1 MLDSIKVCFH
11 PFFMNTNDIGFMTEI
26 FLRAREDIVVVAFD
40 SLEYPYICSQAQYLS
55 KKYRHRFILNGGVT
69 SKSIELF
76 VGFLGNKTFDMIYI
90 AGASYPRT
98 ASILLFF

>member
-1 MLDSIKVCFH
+1 
-11 PFFMNTNDIGFMTEI
+11 MNTNDIGFMTEI